1 MMAHVARA
9 GRTLGTHAR
18 TGRGVVQGLPA
29 MVPAAG
35 FAAVAGIGG
44 EFAKQNPMLFGMV
57 FSGTKTTVANL
68 FSQLVLEQK
77 RVSQIDWRQC
87 SVFTCFGVFY
97 MGGVQYLFYVNVLS
111 RLFPNAGAF
120 ATKSLREKM
129 VDYRGQLNVLG
140 QVQTQQRAR

>member
-1 MMAHVARA
+1 
-9 GRTLGTHAR
+9 
-18 TGRGVVQGLPA
+18 

-77 RVSQIDWRQC
+77 EADTFKRFVLQACQRKLQSFRVA
-87 SVFTCFGVFY
+87 
-97 MGGVQYLFYVNVLS
+97 
-111 RLFPNAGAF
+111 NA
-120 ATKSLREKM
+120 EKEQDKK
-129 VDYRGQLNVLG
+129 VSN
-140 QVQTQQRAR
+140 T